1 MAQNEKVRIIIM
13 RHSEQ
18 TMAEKIRTKY
28 EIKGTTKLD
37 ELKKLDRKVSRGAN
51 IFAYTFGAIAAIIMG
66 FGMSVIMTDIGSVI
80 GIGDTMITGIIV
92 GCVGL
97 IMGLI
102 NYPIYKG
109 ILNSRKKKYSADIIR
124 LSNEII
130 EKGE

>member
-37 ELKKLDRKVSRGAN
+37 ELKELDKKVSRGAN

-66 FGMSVIMTDIGSVI
+66 SGMSFIMTDIGSVI

-130 EKGE
+130 GKGE